1 MSRKPLESHA
11 SPRLED
17 GVTTARS
24 RKRDPPTASWRG
36 RGSAG
41 PAREARP
48 GRRAGPRRLQASPV
62 WRLSLPSTSQ
72 GRAPAAAHRSPQSRR
87 WERPGQDGGPS
98 RRAPRPQMASS
109 PRAVTALPAAP
120 PGCRLHVHGRPPLF
134 FRGKEPCSVN
144 AITFQTAGCQVFI
157 TCEFHDGRASALGE
171 RAKVRFGWR
180 DHLGPRRTF

>member
-1 MSRKPLESHA
+1 MESHA

-24 RKRDPPTASWRG
+24 RKRDPPHRVLAGSGLG
-36 RGSAG
+36 RASAG
-41 PAREARP
+41 GSSGTAGWPEEAPGFSCVALVPVQHQSRP
-48 GRRAGPRRLQASPV
+48 GPG
-62 WRLSLPSTSQ
+62 
-72 GRAPAAAHRSPQSRR
+72 RSPQVPP
-87 WERPGQDGGPS
+87 EPEVGAAGPDGGPS
-98 RRAPRPQMASS
+98 RRAPRPQTASS